1 MRIRRGPQR
10 ETIVTRAYP
19 VYGQGPLAATM
30 ERTVL
35 RELTLSDCLIVGLV
49 EVVGLEYVHGSH
61 LSPPSLSTISPRTP
75 MHPEGCLPT
84 GGHAKLHVDGQ
95 IFARRRTP
103 KLHGTVGNLEI

>member
-1 MRIRRGPQR
+1 
-10 ETIVTRAYP
+10 
-19 VYGQGPLAATM
+19 
-30 ERTVL
+30 
-35 RELTLSDCLIVGLV
+35 
-49 EVVGLEYVHGSH
+49 
-61 LSPPSLSTISPRTP
+61 

>member
-49 EVVGLEYVHGSH
+49 DVVGLEYVHG
-61 LSPPSLSTISPRTP
+61 LGAI
-75 MHPEGCLPT
+75 
-84 GGHAKLHVDGQ
+84 LHY
-95 IFARRRTP
+95 
-103 KLHGTVGNLEI
+103 